1 MYGIRDEVPSLPF
14 LMLTQTRISFF
25 PGLGEMDFLASLLAN
40 APPRVFDND
49 AMAVVL
55 RIMWRDHIRKF
66 FLLDTFLFLVYFAF
80 LIVLVELTAS
90 SPTALSYVGETK
102 VMAITLGAL
111 TLNSLFAAKELIQ
124 SRYGRRTEYFNSV
137 WNVVD
142 LISIGCVYVFIGGI
156 MIQVEGY
163 DDMIPLAVVTSLL
176 LTVKLLSYLRGF
188 GDTGWLVTVLVANFR
203 DVRGFLIILFA
214 ILLGFT
220 VSFRLLFGETG
231 DESYGTLR
239 RSFLSTFEMTII
251 GSYDP
256 TLLFEAKYSV
266 LSILAFIL
274 AVTCVLVVALNALIS
289 ILADSYAR
297 VQEDATANRRKEQA
311 ELVVEYLQLLPPW
324 KRRQIEKDTKW
335 FHTLLEVD
343 ADGDLLVNKDD
354 WQGGLNALRRNIEDL
369 SERNLQS
376 QQRYLEQVKADI
388 DSELSGFKRE
398 IARLLEDLSNDIK
411 ELHAMQSR
419 GGITFSGKNVA
430 KAVKAV
436 KSIGQKGSS
445 GLGSKKKTT

>member
-1 MYGIRDEVPSLPF
+1 MSGTRDKKVPSLPF
-14 LMLTQTRISFF
+14 LMLTQKRTFFF

-40 APPRVFDND
+40 APPRVLDND

-80 LIVLVELTAS
+80 WIVLVELTAS
-90 SPTALSYVGETK
+90 SPTALSYAGETK
-102 VMAITLGAL
+102 VMAITLGTL
-111 TLNSLFAAKELIQ
+111 TLNSLFATKELIQ

-142 LISIGCVYVFIGGI
+142 LISIGGVYVFIGGI
-156 MIQVEGY
+156 MIQVKGY
-163 DDMIPLAVVTSLL
+163 DDMIPLAVVTSLI

-203 DVRGFLIILFA
+203 DVRGFLILLCA
-214 ILLGFT
+214 ILIGFT
-220 VSFRLLFGETG
+220 VAFRLLFGETG

-239 RSFLSTFEMTII
+239 RSFLSTFEMTIL

-256 TLLFEAKYSV
+256 TLLFEVKYSV
-266 LSILAFIL
+266 LSIMTFIL

-297 VQEDATANRRKEQA
+297 VQENATANRRKEQA

-335 FHTLLEVD
+335 FHIILEVD
-343 ADGDLLVNKDD
+343 ADGDLLVDKDD

-369 SERNLQS
+369 SESNLQS
-376 QQRYLEQVKADI
+376 QQRSLEQVKADI
-388 DSELSGFKRE
+388 DSELLGFKRE
-398 IARLLEDLSNDIK
+398 IASLLEDLSNDIK
-411 ELHAMQSR
+411 GLHAIQSQ
-419 GGITFSGKNVA
+419 GGITFSGKKVA
-430 KAVKAV
+430 KAV

-445 GLGSKKKTT
+445 VLGSKKKTT

>member
-80 LIVLVELTAS
+80 WIVLVELTAS

-343 ADGDLLVNKDD
+343 ADGDLLAEKDD

-369 SERNLQS
+369 SDSNLQS
-376 QQRYLEQVKADI
+376 QQRSLEQVKADI

>member
-1 MYGIRDEVPSLPF
+1 MKQVPSLPF
-14 LMLTQTRISFF
+14 LMLTQTRILFF

-66 FLLDTFLFLVYFAF
+66 FLLDTFLFLVYFA
-80 LIVLVELTAS
+80 LWIVLVELTAS

-102 VMAITLGAL
+102 VMAITRGAL

-124 SRYGRRTEYFNSV
+124 SRYGRRPEYLNSG

-188 GDTGWLVTVLVANFR
+188 GATGWLVTVLVANFR
-203 DVRGFLIILFA
+203 DVRGFLIVLCT
-214 ILLGFT
+214 ILLGFS
-220 VSFRLLFGETG
+220 VAFRLLFGESG

-239 RSFLSTFEMTII
+239 RSFLSTFEMTIL

-256 TLLFEAKYSV
+256 TLLFQAKYSV

-297 VQEDATANRRKEQA
+297 VQEHATANRRKEQA

-324 KRRQIEKDTKW
+324 KRRQIEKETKW

-343 ADGDLLVNKDD
+343 ADGDLLAESDD

-369 SERNLQS
+369 SDSNLES
-376 QQRYLEQVKADI
+376 QQRSLEQVKADI

-398 IARLLEDLSNDIK
+398 IASLLEDLSNDIK
-411 ELHAMQSR
+411 ELHAMQSQ

-445 GLGSKKKTT
+445 VLGSKKKTT